1 MLGAVVR
8 SLFLILVVVAGPRCF
23 VPNSSR
29 ISVRLLHRGWL
40 TAVVAASVAGS
51 VASRLA
57 HHPLGNFY
65 LHLLAGGAATAFAY
79 EHLRWSL
86 WIRIQLRLDVV
97 LLFAFVSCMG
107 VLNELGEYLV
117 DSAGWRT
124 FSADR
129 ADTWRDLTAN
139 TLGAFAV
146 WVAVRAI
153 GAVRRPAS
161 SESR

>member
-1 MLGAVVR
+1 MPGA
-8 SLFLILVVVAGPRCF
+8 LIRALLLTLVAVAGPSWIAPGSTRASMRR
-23 VPNSSR
+23 V
-29 ISVRLLHRGWL
+29 HAGWL
-40 TAVVAASVAGS
+40 AAVFGASIAGA

-79 EHLRWSL
+79 EHLRWSVGVKTG
-86 WIRIQLRLDVV
+86 LRLDAV
-97 LLFAFVSCMG
+97 LLFAFASSMG

-139 TLGAFAV
+139 TLGAVAA
-146 WVAVRAI
+146 WGAVRAA
-153 GAVRRPAS
+153 GAVRRVTATEPG
-161 SESR
+161 

>member
-1 MLGAVVR
+1 MPGA
-8 SLFLILVVVAGPRCF
+8 LIRALLLTLVAVAGPSWIAPGSTRASMRR
-23 VPNSSR
+23 V
-29 ISVRLLHRGWL
+29 H
-40 TAVVAASVAGS
+40 AA

-79 EHLRWSL
+79 EHLRWSVGVKTG
-86 WIRIQLRLDVV
+86 LRLDAV
-97 LLFAFVSCMG
+97 LLFAFASSMG

-139 TLGAFAV
+139 TLGAVAA
-146 WVAVRAI
+146 WGAVRAA
-153 GAVRRPAS
+153 GAVRRVTATEPG
-161 SESR
+161 